1 MFFEHSLSKDCFA
14 VNYNPT
20 YMKKRYLIGLGFAL
34 GCSTT
39 QAQMILSDTIQT
51 SVIVTDEPQT
61 TDNEVIRKM
70 YEANGEHFQDPRA
83 PRFLFMDRKGKVAL
97 GIGGYVKG
105 TMSVDM
111 GGISDNLDFVT
122 ADIPAPSQ
130 PDMRNQF
137 QMDASTSRL
146 FLKLVGDNTA
156 VGDFTVYVE
165 TDFRGKDGHQYDLRL
180 RQAYIRLGNFLFGK
194 TRSTFADGAAGPPT
208 IDFEGPSG
216 SVSKKNTMI
225 QYRQQIDKHWSFA
238 ASIESPSES
247 YTVVQEQSEAI
258 NQRIPDIPAYLQYQW
273 DGGRSHIR
281 LSGLFRALSYRNLV
295 SAENKYAIGW
305 AAQLS
310 GMIAFSPRITF
321 YYQAAYGRGYA
332 DYLNDLD
339 GSGYDLIPDGDDGR
353 LTAPYALGIV
363 SGLQYNICKNF
374 FVSASFSQC
383 RLYDQASLD
392 GSAYKYGQ
400 YVVANAFYSPFS
412 NCQVGLEYLYGNRHN
427 FDRTSGDAHRINAMI
442 QYNF

>member
-1 MFFEHSLSKDCFA
+1 
-14 VNYNPT
+14 
-20 YMKKRYLIGLGFAL
+20 MKRKFLIGLGLAI
-34 GCSTT
+34 GCGAT
-39 QAQMILSDTIQT
+39 QAQTILLDTIQP
-51 SVIVTDEPQT
+51 SVIVTDEQQT
-61 TDNEVIRKM
+61 TDNGVIKAM
-70 YEANGEHFQDPRA
+70 YEANGLHFQDPRA

-105 TMSVDM
+105 TMSIDM

-122 ADIPAPSQ
+122 ADIPAPKQ

-137 QMDASTSRL
+137 QMDASTSRI
-146 FLKLVGDNTA
+146 FLKLVGDNTT

-165 TDFRGKDGHQYDLRL
+165 TDFRGKDGHQYNLRL
-180 RQAYIRLGNFLFGK
+180 RQAYIKLGNVLFGK
-194 TRSTFADGAAGPPT
+194 ARSTFADGAAGPPT

-225 QYRQQIDKHWSFA
+225 QYKQEINKNWSFA

-247 YTVVQEQSEAI
+247 YTIAKDKSESI
-258 NQRIPDIPAYLQYQW
+258 KQRIPDIPAYLQYQW
-273 DGGRSHIR
+273 DEGQSHIR

-295 SAENKYAIGW
+295 KAKNEYAIGW

-310 GMIAFSPRITF
+310 GMVAFTPRITF
-321 YYQAAYGRGYA
+321 YYQAAYGKGYA
-332 DYLNDLD
+332 DYLNDLG
-339 GSGYDLIPDGDDGR
+339 GSGYDLIPDGDGGK

-363 SGLQYNICKNF
+363 GGLQYNICKNF
-374 FVSASFSQC
+374 FVSASYSQC
-383 RLYDQASLD
+383 RLYDQASLN
-392 GSAYKYGQ
+392 GSAYKYGD

-412 NCQVGLEYLYGNRHN
+412 NCQVGVEFLYGNRHN
-427 FDRTSGDAHRINAMI
+427 YDRTSGNAHRLNAMI

>member
-1 MFFEHSLSKDCFA
+1 MFIEHSLPEDCSA
-14 VNYNPT
+14 VNHNPK
-20 YMKKRYLIGLGFAL
+20 YMKRKYLIGLGLAL
-34 GCSTT
+34 GCSAS
-39 QAQMILSDTIQT
+39 QAQIILLDTIQT
-51 SVIVTDEPQT
+51 SVIVTDEPQS
-61 TDNEVIRKM
+61 TDSGVIKAM
-70 YEANGEHFQDPRA
+70 YEANGKHFQDPRA

-122 ADIPAPSQ
+122 ADIPAPAQ
-130 PDMRNQF
+130 PANRNQF

-180 RQAYIRLGNFLFGK
+180 RQAYIKFGNFLFGK
-194 TRSTFADGAAGPPT
+194 ARSTFADGAAGPPT

-225 QYRQQIDKHWSFA
+225 QYKQQIDKNWSFA

-247 YTVVQEQSEAI
+247 YTVVKDQSEAI
-258 NQRIPDIPAYLQYQW
+258 KQRMPDIPAYLQYQW
-273 DGGRSHIR
+273 DEGQSHIR

-295 SAENKYAIGW
+295 TAENKYAIGW

-310 GMIAFSPRITF
+310 GMVAFTPRITF
-321 YYQAAYGRGYA
+321 YYQAAYGKGYA
-332 DYLNDLD
+332 DYLNDLG
-339 GSGYDLIPDGDDGR
+339 GSGYDLIPDGESGK
-353 LTAPYALGIV
+353 LIAPYALGV
-363 SGLQYNICKNF
+363 VGGLQYNFCKNF
-374 FVSASFSQC
+374 FVSASYSQC

-392 GSAYKYGQ
+392 GDAYKYGD
-400 YVVANAFYSPFS
+400 YVVANAFYSPFN
-412 NCQVGLEYLYGNRHN
+412 NCQVGIEFLYGNRHN
-427 FDRTSGDAHRINAMI
+427 HDHSSGNAHRLNAMI

>member
-1 MFFEHSLSKDCFA
+1 
-14 VNYNPT
+14 
-20 YMKKRYLIGLGFAL
+20 MKKTALISLGLAIGYGA
-34 GCSTT
+34 T
-39 QAQMILSDTIQT
+39 QAQTILPDTIRP
-51 SVIVTDEPQT
+51 SVIITDKEQKE
-61 TDNEVIRKM
+61 DNEIIRKM
-70 YEANGEHFQDPRA
+70 YESNGLHFQDPRA

-111 GGISDNLDFVT
+111 DGIADNIDFVT
-122 ADIPAPSQ
+122 ADIPVPKQA
-130 PDMRNQF
+130 DMRNQF

-146 FLKLVGDNTA
+146 FLKLVGDNTTI
-156 VGDFTVYVE
+156 GDFTVYVE
-165 TDFRGKDGHQYDLRL
+165 TDFRGKNGQQYDLRL

-194 TRSTFADGAAGPPT
+194 SRSTFCDAASGPPT

-225 QYRQQIDKHWSFA
+225 QYKQQIDRHWSFA

-247 YTVVQEQSEAI
+247 YTVVNEQSEAI
-258 NQRIPDIPAYLQYQW
+258 KQRVPDIPAYLQYQW
-273 DGGRSHIR
+273 DEGQSHIR

-295 SAENKYAIGW
+295 TAENKFAIGW

-310 GMIAFSPRITF
+310 GMIAATPHITF
-321 YYQAAYGRGYA
+321 YYQAAYGKGYA
-332 DYLNDLD
+332 DYLNDLG
-339 GSGYDLIPDGDDGR
+339 GSGYDLIPDGNNGK

-363 SGLQYNICKNF
+363 GGVQYNICKDF
-374 FVSASFSQC
+374 FVSASYSQC
-383 RLYDQASLD
+383 SLYDQASLT

-400 YVVANAFYSPFS
+400 YIVANAFYSPFS
-412 NCQVGLEYLYGNRHN
+412 NCQVGVEFLYGNRHN
-427 FDRTSGDAHRINAMI
+427 HNHEAGNAHRLNAMI

>member
-1 MFFEHSLSKDCFA
+1 
-14 VNYNPT
+14 
-20 YMKKRYLIGLGFAL
+20 MKRKFLIGLGLAV
-34 GCSTT
+34 GCGAS
-39 QAQMILSDTIQT
+39 QAQAIHPDTVRTVI
-51 SVIVTDEPQT
+51 IVTDKPQT
-61 TDNEVIRKM
+61 SGNKVTEAM
-70 YEANGEHFQDPRA
+70 YKANGEHFQDPRA
-83 PRFLFMDRKGKVAL
+83 PRFLFIDRKGKVAL

-122 ADIPAPSQ
+122 ADIPAPKQ

-165 TDFRGKDGHQYDLRL
+165 SDFRGKNGHQYDLRL
-180 RQAYIRLGNFLFGK
+180 RQAYIRLGNFLFGRA
-194 TRSTFADGAAGPPT
+194 RSTFADGAAGPPT

-225 QYRQQIDKHWSFA
+225 QYKQEIDNHWSFA

-247 YTVVQEQSEAI
+247 YTVAEGQSEAI
-258 NQRIPDIPAYLQYQW
+258 NQRVPDVPAYLQYQW
-273 DGGRSHIR
+273 NDGQSHIR

-295 SAENKYAIGW
+295 TEENKYAIGW

-310 GMIAFSPRITF
+310 GMVAFSPRITL

-339 GSGYDLIPDGDDGR
+339 GSGYDLIPDGDNGK

-363 SGLQYNICKNF
+363 GGLQYNFCKNF
-374 FVSASFSQC
+374 FVSASYSQC
-383 RLYDQASLD
+383 RLYDRASLSGD
-392 GSAYKYGQ
+392 AYKYGD
-400 YVVANAFYSPFS
+400 YVAANAFYSPFN
-412 NCQVGLEYLYGNRHN
+412 NCQVGIEYLYGNRHN
-427 FDRTSGDAHRINAMI
+427 HDHSAGNAHRLNAMI